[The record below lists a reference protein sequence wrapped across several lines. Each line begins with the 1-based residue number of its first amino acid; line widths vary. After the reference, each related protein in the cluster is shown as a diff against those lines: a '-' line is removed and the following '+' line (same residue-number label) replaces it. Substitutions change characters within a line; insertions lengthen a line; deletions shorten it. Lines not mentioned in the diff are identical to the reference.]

1 MLHRLRR
8 WARSPF
14 LRSAGCVV
22 LAATIFAVDTL
33 SSLDIAVAVLYVAV
47 VLLSTEFTVRRGV
60 VLVAAACAALTLLSF
75 AIGEDGETGSA
86 PMLRCVVALVAI
98 AITAT
103 LAVRNQN
110 SMAKL
115 REQASLLD
123 LTHDT
128 VFVRD
133 RDDVITYWNRAA
145 IALYGWDRDEAVGRN
160 THDLLHT
167 EFPRS
172 LPEIMADLM
181 RTDHWEG
188 ELLHTR
194 RDGTR
199 RTVASRWSLQRDP
212 QGRPAAILE
221 TNNDITERRSAEDKL
236 DKAQAELAHV
246 SRVAT
251 LGELTASIGHEIRQ
265 PLAAIVAHG
274 EAGLRWLGREVPDL
288 AEARDSIEQMIRDG
302 QRASEIVGRLR
313 ALSRKADP
321 LHVPLDIADV
331 INDAVLLMHRE
342 LQTNRV
348 ALSVAP
354 CGPLPSL
361 RGDRVQLQQV
371 IINLL
376 MNGIQAMDGVTAKP
390 RRLAIDVGKSIDG
403 EDAKECIVVTV
414 EDTGPGI
421 AAADLNRL
429 FDAFFTTKA
438 DGMGMGLSICRTIVQ
453 AHGGRIWATSRD
465 SAGASFHFSVPVSE
479 QRPA

>member
-1 MLHRLRR
+1 
-8 WARSPF
+8 
-14 LRSAGCVV
+14 VV
-22 LAATIFAVDTL
+22 LAATIFAVDTFT
-33 SSLDIAVAVLYVAV
+33 SLDIAVAVLYVAV
-47 VLLSTEFTVRRGV
+47 VLLSTEFAGPRGV
-60 VLVAAACAALTLLSF
+60 VMVAAGCGTLTLLSF
-75 AIGEDGETGSA
+75 AIGDDWEAGSG
-86 PMLRCVVALVAI
+86 PILRCVVALVAI

-110 SMAKL
+110 GTARL

-145 IALYGWDRDEAVGRN
+145 TALYGWNRDEAVGRR

-167 EFPRS
+167 EFPKP

-181 RTDHWEG
+181 RTGHWEG
-188 ELLHTR
+188 ELVHTR

-199 RTVASRWSLQRDP
+199 MTVASRWSLQRDP
-212 QGRPAAILE
+212 HGRPAAILE

-265 PLAAIVAHG
+265 PLAAVVAHG

-288 AEARDSIEQMIRDG
+288 AEARSSIEQMIGDG
-302 QRASEIVGRLR
+302 HRANEIIGRLR
-313 ALSRKADP
+313 ALSRKSDP

-331 INDAVLLMHRE
+331 IDDAVLLMQRE
-342 LQTNRV
+342 LQTHRV
-348 ALSVAP
+348 GLSVAP
-354 CGPLPSL
+354 YGSMPSL

-371 IINLL
+371 IINFL
-376 MNGIQAMDGVTAKP
+376 MNGIQAMNGVTAKP
-390 RRLAIDVGKSIDG
+390 RRLAIDVARSSDG
-403 EDAKECIVVTV
+403 EDAKDCIVVTV

-421 AAADLNRL
+421 PAADLNRL
-429 FDAFFTTKA
+429 FDPFFTTKA

-465 SAGASFHFSVPVSE
+465 GAGASFHFSVPVSE
-479 QRPA
+479 QQLA